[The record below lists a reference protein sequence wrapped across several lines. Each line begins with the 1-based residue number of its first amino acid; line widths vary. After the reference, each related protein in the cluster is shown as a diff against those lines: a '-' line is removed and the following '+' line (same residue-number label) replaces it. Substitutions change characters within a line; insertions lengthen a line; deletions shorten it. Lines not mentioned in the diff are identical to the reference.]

1 VNARTLNLRRKK
13 LTCLRCGR
21 RFWTDRCHRVCSRCT
36 SDTKE
41 PFVRHMFAAEGLSFP
56 GEYRLAEE
64 LGFTD
69 DDTETTTFDESTCE
83 EL

>member
-1 VNARTLNLRRKK
+1 
-13 LTCLRCGR
+13 
-21 RFWTDRCHRVCSRCT
+21 
-36 SDTKE
+36 
-41 PFVRHMFAAEGLSFP
+41 MFAAEGLSFP